1 MEFRKQYGADTIL
14 QDYTPPEVMKKYFP
28 GGFFG
33 EDREGRPVWY
43 DNFGNVDSR
52 GTKSEEE
59 YCETVLLYSG
69 SHDMCTHVHVGVVV
83 CSYE

>member
-1 MEFRKQYGADTIL
+1 MEFRKKYGADTIL

-43 DNFGNVDSR
+43 DNFGNVDPR
-52 GTKSEEE
+52 GTIPFFVIIIIAIIIIS
-59 YCETVLLYSG
+59 
-69 SHDMCTHVHVGVVV
+69 
-83 CSYE
+83 

>member
-1 MEFRKQYGADTIL
+1 MYGADTIL
-14 QDYTPPEVMKKYFP
+14 QDYTPPEVIKKYFP

-52 GTKSEEE
+52 GMEGGGGGGGRRVREGE
-59 YCETVLLYSG
+59 RIL
-69 SHDMCTHVHVGVVV
+69 
-83 CSYE
+83 

>member
-1 MEFRKQYGADTIL
+1 MEFRKRYGADTIL
-14 QDYTPPEVMKKYFP
+14 QDYTPPEVLKKYFP

-52 GTKSEEE
+52 G
-59 YCETVLLYSG
+59 LLQREREREKERA
-69 SHDMCTHVHVGVVV
+69 VVIDPI
-83 CSYE
+83 CIK

>member
-1 MEFRKQYGADTIL
+1 MEFRKRYGADTIL
-14 QDYTPPEVMKKYFP
+14 QDYTPPEVLKKYFP

-52 GTKSEEE
+52 G
-59 YCETVLLYSG
+59 LLQREREREKERA
-69 SHDMCTHVHVGVVV
+69 VVIDPS
-83 CSYE
+83 CIK

>member
-14 QDYTPPEVMKKYFP
+14 EDYTAPEVIKKYFP

-52 GTKSEEE
+52 GEGEGE
-59 YCETVLLYSG
+59 RGGRTVPPLN
-69 SHDMCTHVHVGVVV
+69 
-83 CSYE
+83 